1 MGNNLPEGW
10 EIKNLVECIPIV
22 KTGVREYKGEKPY
35 YSTGAVVND
44 SISPEGH
51 YSFKKKPSRANRLV
65 VKSDVVQARMRGTTK
80 ALLINEKLDGSLFST
95 GFLQFRPSEHNYNSK
110 LFYHYLC
117 SDLFL
122 KQRDEFA
129 SGSTQIA
136 LTDKGASHINLVIPP
151 PEQQKRIAD
160 KLDSLIAKVKDAQSR
175 LDKIPLILKRLRQ
188 ALVENTFSDIDEEK
202 IVVLGDALPKRG
214 IFDGPFGSNLKTA
227 DYTSSGVRVVRLEN
241 IGRLKFIEEKESYI
255 SNEKYKTL
263 LKHMVVEGD
272 VIVASFIADEV
283 RVCVLPKFKTKVIA
297 KADCFCIRPDKNIDS
312 EFLAFQLTCSRV
324 YDLLVREIHG
334 VTRPRINT
342 TQLKKLKVYIPGIE
356 EQTAIV
362 RKIKHL
368 FEQLDHIEEYY
379 VKIKN
384 YTDKLEQSIL
394 AKAFRGEL
402 AMQNSNSDSANELL
416 KKTKAKRK

>member
-202 IVVLGDALPKRG
+202 IVALGDVLPKRG
-214 IFDGPFGSNLKTA
+214 IFDGPFGSDLKTV
-227 DYTSSGVRVVRLEN
+227 DYTSSGVRVIRLEN
-241 IGRLKFIEEKESYI
+241 VGRLRFIEEKESYI

-263 LKHMVVEGD
+263 LKHTVYEGD
-272 VIVASFIADEV
+272 VIFASFIADEI
-283 RVCVLPKFKTKVIA
+283 RVCVLPKLKTKAIA
-297 KADCFCIRPDKNIDS
+297 KADCFCIRPDKNIDPD
-312 EFLAFQLTCSRV
+312 FLAFRLTCKSV
-324 YDLLVREIHG
+324 FDSLAGEVHG

-342 TQLKKLKVYIPGIE
+342 TQLKKLMVYIPSIE
-356 EQTAIV
+356 EQMMIV
-362 RKIKHL
+362 QKIKYSL
-368 FEQLDHIEEYY
+368 NKINHIEEYFTK
-379 VKIKN
+379 VKTC
-384 YTDKLEQSIL
+384 TDKLEQSIL

-402 AMQNSNSDSANELL
+402 VSQE
-416 KKTKAKRK
+416 K